1 VPERIIP
8 AGVCSYLFTDRLGT
22 PFNTGIESQALE
34 FTLEHQHLKLKNKP
48 KVASYLQLDYLQD
61 YRQMDEQ
68 AQGVNISRDYHV
80 LRGVLKGEW
89 QKVGVDTALSVGDIV
104 KVEVVVDSPT
114 RREHMAITDYV
125 PGAFEVVNERF
136 KNQFKDTDNKIYTP
150 NLQIKKGRV
159 NIYP

>member
-1 VPERIIP
+1 
-8 AGVCSYLFTDRLGT
+8 
-22 PFNTGIESQALE
+22 
-34 FTLEHQHLKLKNKP
+34 
-48 KVASYLQLDYLQD
+48 
-61 YRQMDEQ
+61 
-68 AQGVNISRDYHV
+68 
-80 LRGVLKGEW
+80 
-89 QKVGVDTALSVGDIV
+89 LSVGDIV

-159 NIYP
+159 NIYPYSLEKGETVFRYYVKVRSQGRFLAPGPKAQMMYQPSVWARGAFEWVTVEIKNDHCKITRW